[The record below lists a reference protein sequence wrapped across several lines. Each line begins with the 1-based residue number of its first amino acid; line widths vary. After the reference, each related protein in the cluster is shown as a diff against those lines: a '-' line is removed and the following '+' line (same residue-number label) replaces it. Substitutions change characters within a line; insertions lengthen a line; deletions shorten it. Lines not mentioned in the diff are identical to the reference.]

1 MAKLIWLVLQ
11 NYSFASTWH
20 LDGHSFATGNQDKTC
35 QVWDIRKLS
44 SPIAI
49 LKGNLGATESIH
61 FSSDGQFMVVAKPED
76 FVHVYS
82 KKSDY
87 QKRQEID
94 FFGEIF
100 GVSLRPDD
108 ESMYVGIWHRTFATI

>member
-1 MAKLIWLVLQ
+1 MEWLVLQ